1 MSPFMSSPSA
11 ALETVGAVAVKP
23 LPPSFL
29 LFFGRG
35 EALQVLRYH
44 SLSQTEKPGGCSS
57 LEDKIRR
64 KQGWWSS
71 ASGLS
76 FLRVAMG
83 TRSRLPN

>member
-35 EALQVLRYH
+35 EALQVLR
-44 SLSQTEKPGGCSS
+44 
-57 LEDKIRR
+57 
-64 KQGWWSS
+64 
-71 ASGLS
+71 
-76 FLRVAMG
+76 
-83 TRSRLPN
+83 